1 MAFSEYINFKI
12 MNAASKTM
20 SPQYV
25 VNNFETTTKQ
35 EWLEQ
40 ARNWKKNQPSLNRRL
55 YSFFVENRSK
65 VKGLFSKV
73 VNWAKKDIKID
84 FQPFNQEWNY
94 WLAVLL
100 RFFLWPKF
108 VWPRKVATVLELAA
122 KYRIKNIL
130 LSRAI
135 IKGQKI

>member
-1 MAFSEYINFKI
+1 MAFLEYNNFKI
-12 MNAASKTM
+12 MNAASKTV

-55 YSFFVENRSK
+55 YFFFVENRSM

-94 WLAVLL
+94 WLSYLVFFVTKICVASKSSYSFGIFEVLN
-100 RFFLWPKF
+100 
-108 VWPRKVATVLELAA
+108 TE
-122 KYRIKNIL
+122 
-130 LSRAI
+130 
-135 IKGQKI
+135 